1 MADQNPTGDGD
12 AVALTIPAKHRKF
25 LRRVF
30 EMARDGI
37 YQERD
42 EFPDTLREPVRLDRE
57 EAVYDKLL
65 AALDGEQLVIDADVR
80 DVLADLALMI
90 DRENEY
96 RRVIT
101 EHEAL
106 LGLRE
111 QVGRSGSQ

>member
-1 MADQNPTGDGD
+1 MATHNPTGDGD
-12 AVALTIPAKHRKF
+12 PLVLTIPAKHRKF

-37 YQERD
+37 RQERD
-42 EFPDTLREPVRLDRE
+42 EFPHTLREPTRLRRE
-57 EAVYDKLL
+57 EAVYDHLL
-65 AALDGEQLVIDADVR
+65 SALDGERLHVDADVR
-80 DVLADLALMI
+80 DVLTDLALMI

-96 RRVIT
+96 RRVVA

-111 QVGRSGSQ
+111 QVGERR

>member
-1 MADQNPTGDGD
+1 MADQNPTGPGD
-12 AVALTIPAKHRKF
+12 AVVLTIPVKHRKF

-30 EMARDGI
+30 GMARDGI
-37 YQERD
+37 RQERE
-42 EFPDTLREPVRLDRE
+42 EFPEALRKPTRLDRE
-57 EAVYDKLL
+57 ESVYDKLL

-80 DVLADLALMI
+80 DVLADLAGMI

-96 RRVIT
+96 RRVIA

-111 QVGRSGSQ
+111 QVRKGGGR

>member
-1 MADQNPTGDGD
+1 MATQNPTGDGD
-12 AVALTIPAKHRKF
+12 AVALTIPTEHRKF
-25 LRRVF
+25 LRSVF

-37 YQERD
+37 RQERD
-42 EFPDTLREPVRLDRE
+42 EFPATLREPARLKRE

-65 AALDGEQLVIDADVR
+65 AALDGEQLVIGADVG
-80 DVLADLALMI
+80 DVLADLAGMI

-96 RRVIT
+96 RRVIA

-111 QVGRSGSQ
+111 QIKPGGSR

>member
-1 MADQNPTGDGD
+1 MATQNPTGDGD
-12 AVALTIPAKHRKF
+12 AVALTIPAEHRDF
-25 LRRVF
+25 LHRLF

-37 YQERD
+37 HQERE
-42 EFPDTLREPVRLDRE
+42 EFPDALREPVRLGRE

-80 DVLADLALMI
+80 DVLADLAGMI

-96 RRVIT
+96 RRVIA

-106 LGLRE
+106 LDLRA
-111 QVGRSGSQ
+111 QVGRQDER

>member
-1 MADQNPTGDGD
+1 MADENPTGPGD

-37 YQERD
+37 RQERE
-42 EFPDTLREPVRLDRE
+42 EFPEAPCKARLGRE

-65 AALDGEQLVIDADVR
+65 AALSGETLPVDADVR
-80 DVLADLALMI
+80 DVLTDLAQMI

-96 RRVIT
+96 RRVIA

-111 QVGRSGSQ
+111 QIGRGGQQ

>member
-1 MADQNPTGDGD
+1 MANQNPTGDGD
-12 AVALTIPAKHRKF
+12 AAVLTIPAKHRKF

-37 YQERD
+37 RQERD
-42 EFPDTLREPVRLDRE
+42 EFPKTLREPTRLARE
-57 EAVYDKLL
+57 ETVYGKLL
-65 AALDGEQLVIDADVR
+65 AALDGEQIHVDADVR
-80 DVLADLALMI
+80 DVLTDLALMI

-96 RRVIT
+96 RRVIA

-111 QVGRSGSQ
+111 QVAGGWER